1 MEQMD
6 FGGKVLLQP
15 ILPIKIEIQA
25 RVYNS
30 VNYRKREGNHH
41 ALTEGRNWLRTS
53 CLLKRFSVLFPTTE
67 REVS

>member
-15 ILPIKIEIQA
+15 ILPLKIEIQA

-30 VNYRKREGNHH
+30 VNYRKREGNHS
-41 ALTEGRNWLRTS
+41 E
-53 CLLKRFSVLFPTTE
+53 K
-67 REVS
+67 